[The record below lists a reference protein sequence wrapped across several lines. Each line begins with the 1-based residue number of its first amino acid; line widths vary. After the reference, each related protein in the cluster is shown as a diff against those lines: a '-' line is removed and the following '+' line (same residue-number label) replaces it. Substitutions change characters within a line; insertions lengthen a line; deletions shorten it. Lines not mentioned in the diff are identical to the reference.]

1 MTAAVAAVTEFDEST
16 LRSSRG
22 VLMLMLLRALLL
34 LRLVLA
40 GLGGVLLIILL
51 EMPQIT
57 TKLRHSMSSPTEF
70 NAMQLSLGKRL
81 CSGYHD
87 HKNKD
92 TAATT
97 PSSNHLKTKQQ
108 QLTQK
113 RKI

>member
-1 MTAAVAAVTEFDEST
+1 MHLMDMFDEST
-16 LRSSRG
+16 LRSNRG

-40 GLGGVLLIILL
+40 GLGGVLLTILL

-70 NAMQLSLGKRL
+70 NAMQRLLSLGKRL

-108 QLTQK
+108 QPTQK